1 VQVRLMTPRHRRQAT
16 ALALAVIVTGLT
28 CGLTTNPIA
37 NLALGLA
44 HGIPAGLTTWALLAT
59 TARLLGATR

>member
-1 VQVRLMTPRHRRQAT
+1 VTPTQRRQLA
-16 ALALAVIVTGLT
+16 ALAPAVVVTGLT
-28 CGLTTNPIA
+28 CGLTANPIA